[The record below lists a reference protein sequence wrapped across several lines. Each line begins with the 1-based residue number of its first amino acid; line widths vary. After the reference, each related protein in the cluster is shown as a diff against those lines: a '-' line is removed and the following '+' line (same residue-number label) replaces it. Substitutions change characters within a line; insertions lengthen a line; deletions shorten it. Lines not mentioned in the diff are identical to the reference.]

1 VSLAREEMAEQ
12 PAVLQRLLQES
23 AEAILAARTEIAE
36 RRPRFGVIAARGSS
50 DNAARYAQ
58 HLFGR
63 RWAMP
68 VGLATPSLHTLYDTP
83 LDYRDALVIGIS
95 QSGASPDVAA
105 VVATATAQGA
115 VTIAITNEPESALAQ
130 AARHVVQL
138 RTGPERS
145 VAATKTYTASLGAI
159 AALAGEDMTGVAD
172 AMGRQLAREVP
183 ADVAAGWKRL
193 VVVGRGVAYGTAFEA
208 ALKLSELTGM
218 VAVPYSTADFLHGP
232 IAIVEP
238 GFPILA
244 IAPSGPT
251 LEGIRELLERASEA
265 DVTVITD
272 AELPGRRI
280 DLESVPEALSP
291 LVAVIPAQQLA
302 VGAAEALGKD
312 VDRPTGLKKVTLT
325 S

>member
-12 PAVLQRLLQES
+12 PAVLERLLGES
-23 AEAILAARTEIAE
+23 AEAIGAARTEIAE

-68 VGLATPSLHTLYDTP
+68 VGLATPSLHTLYECAP
-83 LDYRDALVIGIS
+83 DYREALVIGIS

-105 VVATATAQGA
+105 VVATATEQGA
-115 VTIAITNEPESALAQ
+115 VTIAITNEPGSALAQ
-130 AARHVVQL
+130 AAHHVVL
-138 RTGPERS
+138 LCTGPERS

-159 AALAGEDMTGVAD
+159 AALAGEDMTGVAE
-172 AMGRQLAREVP
+172 AMARQLERDVP
-183 ADVAAGWKRL
+183 AEVAASWTRL
-193 VVVGRGVAYGTAFEA
+193 AVVGRGVAYGTAFEA

-218 VAVPYSTADFLHGP
+218 VAAPYSTADFLHGP

-251 LEGIRELLERASEA
+251 LDGIRELLERAREA
-265 DVTVITD
+265 DITVITD
-272 AELPGRRI
+272 ADLPGRRI
-280 DLESVPEALSP
+280 ALESVPEALSP
-291 LVAVIPAQQLA
+291 LVAVIGAQQLA
-302 VGAAEALGKD
+302 VGAAEHLGRD

>member
-1 VSLAREEMAEQ
+1 MAEQ
-12 PAVLQRLLQES
+12 PAVLERLLRES
-23 AEAILAARTEIAE
+23 AEAILDARTEIAE

-68 VGLATPSLHTLYDTP
+68 MALATPSLHTLYDTP
-83 LDYRDALVIGIS
+83 LDYREALVIGIS

-105 VVATATAQGA
+105 VVASATEQGA
-115 VTIAITNEPESALAQ
+115 ITVAITNEPESALAR
-130 AARHVVQL
+130 AARHVVAL

-159 AALAGEDMTGVAD
+159 AALAGEDLTGVAE
-172 AMGRQLAREVP
+172 AMARQLAREAP
-183 ADVAAGWKRL
+183 AAVAAGWTR
-193 VVVGRGVAYGTAFEA
+193 VAVVGRGVVYGTAFEA

-218 VAVPYSTADFLHGP
+218 VAAPFSTADFLHGP
-232 IAIVEP
+232 IAIVGP

-244 IAPSGPT
+244 IAPAGPT
-251 LEGIRELLERASEA
+251 LDGIRELLQRARDA

-272 AELPGRRI
+272 ADLPGRRI
-280 DLESVPEALSP
+280 VLEAVPEALSP

-312 VDRPTGLKKVTLT
+312 VDHPTGLKKVTLT

>member
-1 VSLAREEMAEQ
+1 MSLAREEMAEQ

-83 LDYRDALVIGIS
+83 PDYREALVIGIS

-115 VTIAITNEPESALAQ
+115 VTIAITNEPGSALAQ
-130 AARHVVQL
+130 AARHVIEL

-251 LEGIRELLERASEA
+251 LEGIRELLERASDA

>member
-1 VSLAREEMAEQ
+1 MAEQ
-12 PAVLQRLLQES
+12 PAVLERLLRDS

-68 VGLATPSLHTLYDTP
+68 VGLATPSLHTLYDAP
-83 LDYRDALVIGIS
+83 LDYSEALVIGIS

-105 VVATATAQGA
+105 VVQTANDQGA
-115 VTIAITNEPESALAQ
+115 VTVAITNEPGSTLGQ
-130 AARHVVQL
+130 AAHHVVEL

-159 AALAGEDMTGVAD
+159 AALAGEDLTGIPE
-172 AMGRQLAREVP
+172 AMERQLAREVP
-183 ADVAAGWKRL
+183 AEAAAGWKRL
-193 VVVGRGVAYGTAFEA
+193 AVVGRGVAYGTAFEA

-218 VAVPYSTADFLHGP
+218 VAAPYSTADFLHGP

-251 LEGIRELLERASEA
+251 LEGIRELLERARDA
-265 DVTVITD
+265 DITVITD

-280 DLESVPEALSP
+280 ALEAVPEALSP

-302 VGAAEALGKD
+302 VGAAEHLGKN
-312 VDRPTGLKKVTLT
+312 VDRPTGLEKVTLT

>member
-1 VSLAREEMAEQ
+1 
-12 PAVLQRLLQES
+12 
-23 AEAILAARTEIAE
+23 
-36 RRPRFGVIAARGSS
+36 
-50 DNAARYAQ
+50 
-58 HLFGR
+58 
-63 RWAMP
+63 
-68 VGLATPSLHTLYDTP
+68 
-83 LDYRDALVIGIS
+83 
-95 QSGASPDVAA
+95 
-105 VVATATAQGA
+105 
-115 VTIAITNEPESALAQ
+115 
-130 AARHVVQL
+130 
-138 RTGPERS
+138 
-145 VAATKTYTASLGAI
+145 
-159 AALAGEDMTGVAD
+159 
-172 AMGRQLAREVP
+172 
-183 ADVAAGWKRL
+183 
-193 VVVGRGVAYGTAFEA
+193 
-208 ALKLSELTGM
+208 M

-251 LEGIRELLERASEA
+251 LEGIRELLERASDA